1 MLVGFFFEGPFTK
14 PPPPV
19 HCCWSH
25 ISCFGSFCNLDC
37 SRKGGGQS
45 KYMTA
50 LYWFCHFSSISTNL
64 SGRLGG
70 KLSQFR
76 SHTWCGSWIIWD
88 CRKSKRNLDRSWNR
102 VAHFI
107 STFFTSI
114 LHHYHPY
121 LIFVTA
127 ITTAGCIKNLAW
139 CKNFQLVSH

>member
-14 PPPPV
+14 PPPPL

-70 KLSQFR
+70 KLAQFR
-76 SHTWCGSWIIWD
+76 SHTLMWFLNNLRLSQVEK
-88 CRKSKRNLDRSWNR
+88 KSRQKLEQGL
-102 VAHFI
+102 
-107 STFFTSI
+107 TFH
-114 LHHYHPY
+114 LHLLY
-121 LIFVTA
+121 L
-127 ITTAGCIKNLAW
+127 
-139 CKNFQLVSH
+139 NFALLPPIHHICHNHHIQNWV